1 MNEWVSLN
9 SISAGGVRVLAQS
22 EPATVN
28 YLMIGLLIFVALL
41 LLTFV
46 VARMRAKT
54 KEKEKAKSAR
64 PKELEA
70 PRPTLDP
77 LGNRPEVDAPV
88 EIHDGMSLAEI
99 KLAKRSRVVGEKGR
113 RETASQATERAK
125 RDHEKP
131 VVETPVAEE
140 PVEPSVLVEEVV
152 VEEPVVDF
160 PVVEKEVVED
170 EVVEFPVVE
179 QAPVDEVVA
188 EENITEEPAA
198 ETPVAETPAVE
209 QTPEEEPKVAAKPAF
224 TLPKPLPRP
233 TKKADDDTTE
243 SDGKLPKLTLPRPK
257 DLTLPVPEPKVEPV
271 AEVAPE
277 PEIAP
282 EPVVET
288 APEPEVAPEPVVE
301 TTPEPEAVPE
311 PVAEVAPEPK
321 AVAKVEKPKAAEKA
335 EKVEKPKSLRDG
347 LQKTRTGFADRLGNL
362 FKREKLDA
370 DLIDEIEEIL
380 FTADIG
386 SNVANNILKA
396 VEDHLDSN
404 DKQDPAAVWGFIRD
418 YCEGILKEHES
429 AIEYESASPFVIL
442 VIGVNG
448 VGKTTTIGKL
458 AAKLTREGKKV
469 LVVAGDTFRAAA
481 VDQLAIWAD
490 RTGISL
496 HKGEDQADPASVI
509 FSGIERGV
517 KEGADV
523 IICDTAGRL
532 HTKVNLLDE
541 LEKMGRVATKA
552 MPGAPHETILVL
564 DANTGQNAIAQAKL
578 FREALEITGIVL
590 TKLDGTAKGG
600 VILGLCDELKAPVR
614 YIGIGEGIDD
624 LRAFHADEFVE
635 ALFM

>member
-28 YLMIGLLIFVALL
+28 FLMIGLLIFVALL
-41 LLTFV
+41 LLFFV
-46 VARMRAKT
+46 VARMRAKAR
-54 KEKEKAKSAR
+54 EEEKAKSAR

-77 LGNRPEVDAPV
+77 LNYRPEVNAPV
-88 EIHDGMSLAEI
+88 EIHEGMSLAEI
-99 KLAKRSRVVGEKGR
+99 KLAKRSKVVGEKGR
-113 RETASQATERAK
+113 RETAAQATERAK
-125 RDHEKP
+125 RDHEKQVTETP
-131 VVETPVAEE
+131 VVAEPVAEE
-140 PVEPSVLVEEVV
+140 TAATTILVQEEV

-160 PVVEKEVVED
+160 PVVEEEIVQEEVVD
-170 EVVEFPVVE
+170 FPVVE
-179 QAPVDEVVA
+179 QAPVEESVDKAPEAEPVA
-188 EENITEEPAA
+188 EETKE
-198 ETPVAETPAVE
+198 V
-209 QTPEEEPKVAAKPAF
+209 AKPAF
-224 TLPKPLPRP
+224 SLPKPLPRP
-233 TKKADDDTTE
+233 TIKTDDEATDADD
-243 SDGKLPKLTLPRPK
+243 KLPKLKLPRPK
-257 DLTLPVPEPKVEPV
+257 DITLPSPEPRVEPDTEPKADV
-271 AEVAPE
+271 TSE
-277 PEIAP
+277 PEVTP
-282 EPVVET
+282 T
-288 APEPEVAPEPVVE
+288 PEVAPEPVAEV
-301 TTPEPEAVPE
+301 TSTPEVTPAPAAEVEPTPAVIPE
-311 PVAEVAPEPK
+311 PAKPEP
-321 AVAKVEKPKAAEKA
+321 AAKVAAKTEKPKAA

-347 LQKTRTGFADRLGNL
+347 LQKTRTGFVDRLGSL
-362 FKREKLDA
+362 FKRERLDD

-386 SNVANNILKA
+386 SNVAQNILKA
-396 VEDHLDSN
+396 VEVHLDSA
-404 DKQDPAAVWGFIRD
+404 DKQDPAAVWRFIRD

-429 AIEYESASPFVIL
+429 AIDYESSSPFVIL

-490 RTGISL
+490 RTGIAL

-552 MPGAPHETILVL
+552 MEGAPHETILVL

-600 VILGLCDELKAPVR
+600 VILGLCEELKAPVR